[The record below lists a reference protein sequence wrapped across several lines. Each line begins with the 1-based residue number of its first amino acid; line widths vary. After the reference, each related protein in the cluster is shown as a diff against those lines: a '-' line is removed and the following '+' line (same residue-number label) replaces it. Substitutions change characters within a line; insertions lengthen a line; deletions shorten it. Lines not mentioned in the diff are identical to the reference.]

1 MSVKTQEWIR
11 AELMKLG
18 YSQASWA
25 RENKFH
31 PRAVQRCIKRYAP
44 SNGVSPKRMEART
57 IMSALSKSI
66 GVDLLGGDQ

>member
-1 MSVKTQEWIR
+1 MSVKTPEWIR

-25 RENKFH
+25 RDHKFH

-44 SNGVSPKRMEART
+44 SNGVSPKRTEART
-57 IMSALSKSI
+57 ILLALSESL
-66 GVDLLGGDQ
+66 GVDLFGGDQ